1 MTPCSRVSVVI
12 PAYNEVRQITATIS
26 DAQRYFESRN
36 LAYEIVVSADGTDG
50 TREAVAAVARRNPAI
65 AVIGS
70 PLRRGKGRSIREA
83 IRLTTGDIVGFV
95 DADNK
100 TPMRAFDDFA
110 RLLEQGYDL
119 VIGSRELPGAVIE
132 RRQPLYR
139 RVGSRGFAFFMH
151 AVVGL
156 RDFPD
161 TQCGFKFFQ
170 RPVAVDLFSRQRCDG
185 YMFDVEILYLASG
198 AGYRIGQVPVQWRD
212 DGDSRLQL
220 VVGNATNVLDIFRI
234 RFGTPVDTAAPE
246 RDASSRREIARHRP
260 GGGQ

>member
-1 MTPCSRVSVVI
+1 MTPSFRVSVVI
-12 PAYNEVRQITATIS
+12 PAYNEVRQITATIR
-26 DAQRYFESRN
+26 DAQSYFESRN

-50 TREAVAAVARRNPAI
+50 TREVVAAMARRNPAI

-70 PLRRGKGRSIREA
+70 PLRRGKGRGIREG

-110 RLLEQGYDL
+110 GLLEQGYDM
-119 VIGSRELPGAVIE
+119 VIGSRGLPGAVIE
-132 RRQPLYR
+132 HRQPLYR
-139 RVGSRGFAFFMH
+139 RVGSRGFALFMH

-156 RDFPD
+156 RDFSD

-170 RPVAVDLFSRQRCDG
+170 RRIAIDLFSRQRCDG
-185 YMFDVEILYLASG
+185 YMFDVEILYLASR

-212 DGDSRLQL
+212 AGDSRLQL
-220 VVGNATNVLDIFRI
+220 VVGSATNVIDILRI
-234 RFGTPVDTAAPE
+234 RFGTPVDTAAPK
-246 RDASSRREIARHRP
+246 RDAYRSREIAP
-260 GGGQ
+260 